1 MKYTFEQV
9 YFYGDNWQGEI
20 DVPESAK
27 FYKDYTLSD
36 DQQNWYVF
44 IPTKD
49 YNNIEDIL
57 QNGCIQVHDYQL
69 LDYTILYL
77 KNVKQLEDWPDIGED
92 AMNKMFAELFADT
105 YLYRYATA
113 QYNVSINKD
122 AKDLNDIVHS
132 ELLHPETLLACY
144 KIKSLE
150 SDAEIK
156 CSKVNLKSRI
166 DIDEDFLYIHHTAL
180 RLCDIPPQEMYDTKE
195 QLIISHDATLYEQ
208 SFNEVTKA
216 LF

>member
-1 MKYTFEQV
+1 MRYTFEQV

-20 DVPESAK
+20 NVPESAK
-27 FYKDYTLSD
+27 FYKDYTISD
-36 DQQNWYVF
+36 AQQNWYVF

-49 YNNIEDIL
+49 YNNINEVL

-69 LDYTILYL
+69 LDYTILYF
-77 KNVKQLEDWPDIGED
+77 KNIKPFEDWPDIGED
-92 AMNKMFAELFADT
+92 AMNKMFSELFADT
-105 YLYRYATA
+105 YIYRYATA
-113 QYNVSINKD
+113 QYDVSINKD
-122 AKDLNDIVHS
+122 AKNLDDIVHA
-132 ELLHPETLLACY
+132 ELIHPETLLACY
-144 KIKSLE
+144 KTKCLE

-156 CSKVNLKSRI
+156 CTRVNFKHRFELKDDPFI
-166 DIDEDFLYIHHTAL
+166 DSITL

-195 QLIISHDATLYEQ
+195 KLVISHDATLYEQ

>member
-1 MKYTFEQV
+1 MRYTFEQI
-9 YFYGDNWQGEI
+9 YFYGDNWQGGI

-49 YNNIEDIL
+49 YNNVL
-57 QNGCIQVHDYQL
+57 QNGCIQVRDYQL

-77 KNVKQLEDWPDIGED
+77 KNVKPLEDWPDIGED
-92 AMNKMFAELFADT
+92 AMNKMFAELFANT
-105 YLYRYATA
+105 YIYRYATA

-122 AKDLNDIVHS
+122 AKNLDDIVHS
-132 ELLHPETLLACY
+132 ELIHPETLLACY
-144 KIKSLE
+144 KIKGLE

-156 CSKVNLKSRI
+156 CTKVNLKSRI
-166 DIDEDFLYIHHTAL
+166 DPEEEFPHIHHTTL
-180 RLCDIPPQEMYDTKE
+180 RLCDIPPQEMYDNKE
-195 QLIISHDATLYEQ
+195 KLIISNDATLYEQ

-216 LF
+216 QF

>member
-1 MKYTFEQV
+1 MRYTFEQI

-20 DVPESAK
+20 NVPESAK

-49 YNNIEDIL
+49 CNNVL

-77 KNVKQLEDWPDIGED
+77 KNVKPLEDWPDIGPYT
-92 AMNKMFAELFADT
+92 MNKLFSELFADT
-105 YLYRYATA
+105 YIYRYATA

-132 ELLHPETLLACY
+132 ELIHPEILLACY

-156 CSKVNLKSRI
+156 CTKVNLKSRV
-166 DIDEDFLYIHHTAL
+166 EPEEEFPHIHHTTL
-180 RLCDIPPQEMYDTKE
+180 RLCDIPPQEMYDSKE
-195 QLIISHDATLYEQ
+195 KLVISHDATLYEQ

>member
-1 MKYTFEQV
+1 MRYTFEQI

-20 DVPESAK
+20 NVPESAK

-49 YNNIEDIL
+49 CCLYDVL
-57 QNGCIQVHDYQL
+57 QNGCIQVHDYKL

-77 KNVKQLEDWPDIGED
+77 KNVKPLEDWPDIGEE
-92 AMNKMFAELFADT
+92 AMNKMFSELFADT
-105 YLYRYATA
+105 YIYRYATA
-113 QYNVSINKD
+113 QYSVSINKD

-132 ELLHPETLLACY
+132 ELIYPETLLACY

-150 SDAEIK
+150 SDAEIL
-156 CSKVNLKSRI
+156 CSKVNLKSRV
-166 DIDEDFLYIHHTAL
+166 DIEEDFPYIHHTTL
-180 RLCDIPPQEMYDTKE
+180 RLCDIPPQEMYDRKE
-195 QLIISHDATLYEQ
+195 KLVISRNSTLYEQ
-208 SFNEVTKA
+208 SFNEVIKA

>member
-1 MKYTFEQV
+1 MRYTFEQV

-20 DVPESAK
+20 NVPESAK

-49 YNNIEDIL
+49 CNNVL
-57 QNGCIQVHDYQL
+57 QNGCIQVHYYEL

-77 KNVKQLEDWPDIGED
+77 KNVKPLENWTDIGED
-92 AMNKMFAELFADT
+92 AMNKMFSELFADT
-105 YLYRYATA
+105 YIYRYATA

-122 AKDLNDIVHS
+122 AKTLDDIIHS
-132 ELLHPETLLACY
+132 ELIHPEILLACY
-144 KIKSLE
+144 KIKGLE

-156 CSKVNLKSRI
+156 CTKVNLRCRVGH
-166 DIDEDFLYIHHTAL
+166 DEELLQINHASL
-180 RLCDIPPQEMYDTKE
+180 RLCDIPPQEMYDSKE
-195 QLIISHDATLYEQ
+195 KLIISNDSTLYEQ
-208 SFNEVTKA
+208 MFNEVTKA

>member
-1 MKYTFEQV
+1 MRYTFEQI

-20 DVPESAK
+20 IVPESAK

-44 IPTKD
+44 IPTTD
-49 YNNIEDIL
+49 YNNVL
-57 QNGCIQVHDYQL
+57 QNGCIQVRDYQL

-77 KNVKQLEDWPDIGED
+77 KNIKPLEDWPDIGPCE
-92 AMNKMFAELFADT
+92 MNKMFSELFADT
-105 YLYRYATA
+105 YIYRYATA

-122 AKDLNDIVHS
+122 AKTLDDIVHS
-132 ELLHPETLLACY
+132 ELLYPETLLACY

-150 SDAEIK
+150 SDAEIR
-156 CSKVNLKSRI
+156 CSKVNLKSRV
-166 DIDEDFLYIHHTAL
+166 DIEEDIPYIHHTTL

-195 QLIISHDATLYEQ
+195 KLIINHDATLYEQ
-208 SFNEVTKA
+208 SFNEVIKE

>member
-20 DVPESAK
+20 NVPESAK

-36 DQQNWYVF
+36 DQQYWYIF

-49 YNNIEDIL
+49 YGNINEVL
-57 QNGCIQVHDYQL
+57 QNGCIQVRNYKL

-77 KNVKQLEDWPDIGED
+77 KNVKPLEDWPDIGED

-122 AKDLNDIVHS
+122 GKTFDDIVHS
-132 ELLHPETLLACY
+132 ELLYPETLLACY

-150 SDAEIK
+150 SDAEIR
-156 CSKVNLKSRI
+156 CTKVNIRSRV
-166 DIDEDFLYIHHTAL
+166 EPEEELLYINHAML
-180 RLCDIPPQEMYDTKE
+180 RLCDIPPQELYDKKE
-195 QLIISHDATLYEQ
+195 KLVISQNSTLYEQ

>member
-1 MKYTFEQV
+1 MRYTFEQV

-20 DVPESAK
+20 NVPESAK
-27 FYKDYTLSD
+27 FYNDRTVSKSI
-36 DQQNWYVF
+36 QAWYIF

-49 YNNIEDIL
+49 YGNINEVL
-57 QNGCIQVHDYQL
+57 QNGCIQVRDYKL

-77 KNVKQLEDWPDIGED
+77 KNIKPFENWPDIGED
-92 AMNKMFAELFADT
+92 AMNKMFSELFADT

-132 ELLHPETLLACY
+132 ELIYPETLLACY
-144 KIKSLE
+144 KIKGLE

-156 CSKVNLKSRI
+156 CSIVNLRRRF
-166 DIDEDFLYIHHTAL
+166 DIGDDFYYIQHVTL
-180 RLCDIPPQEMYDTKE
+180 RLCDIPPQELYDNKE
-195 QLIISHDATLYEQ
+195 KLIISQDATLYKQ
-208 SFNEVTKA
+208 SFKEVTKA

>member
-1 MKYTFEQV
+1 MRYTFEQI

-20 DVPESAK
+20 NVPESTK

-36 DQQNWYVF
+36 AQQNWYVF

-49 YNNIEDIL
+49 YDTIEDIL
-57 QNGCIQVHDYQL
+57 QNGCIQVHDYKL

-77 KNVKQLEDWPDIGED
+77 KNVKPLEDWPDIGED
-92 AMNKMFAELFADT
+92 AMNMMFSELFADT
-105 YLYRYATA
+105 YIYRYATA

-132 ELLHPETLLACY
+132 EFIHPETLLACY
-144 KIKSLE
+144 KIKALS
-150 SDAEIK
+150 SDAEIT
-156 CSKVNLKSRI
+156 CTRVNLKHRI
-166 DIDEDFLYIHHTAL
+166 ELKDDPFIDSITL
-180 RLCDIPPQEMYDTKE
+180 RLCDIPPQELYDTKE
-195 QLIISHDATLYEQ
+195 KLIISHDATLYEQ

>member
-1 MKYTFEQV
+1 MRYTFEQV

-20 DVPESAK
+20 NVPESAK
-27 FYKDYTLSD
+27 FYKDYASSEN
-36 DQQNWYVF
+36 QQNWYVF

-49 YNNIEDIL
+49 CNNVL
-57 QNGCIQVHDYQL
+57 QNGCIQVMDYQL

-77 KNVKQLEDWPDIGED
+77 KNVKPLEDWPDIGED
-92 AMNKMFAELFADT
+92 AMNKMFSELFADT
-105 YLYRYATA
+105 YIYRYATA

-122 AKDLNDIVHS
+122 AKTLDDIVHA
-132 ELLHPETLLACY
+132 ELIHPEILLACY
-144 KIKSLE
+144 KIKGLE

-156 CSKVNLKSRI
+156 CTKVNLKSRV
-166 DIDEDFLYIHHTAL
+166 EPEEEFPHIHHTAL
-180 RLCDIPPQEMYDTKE
+180 RLCDIPPQEMYDNKE
-195 QLIISHDATLYEQ
+195 KLIISHDATLYEQ

>member
-1 MKYTFEQV
+1 MRYTFEQI

-20 DVPESAK
+20 IAPESAK

-49 YNNIEDIL
+49 YNNVL
-57 QNGCIQVHDYQL
+57 QNGCIQVMDYQL

-77 KNVKQLEDWPDIGED
+77 KNVKPLEDWPDIGPCE
-92 AMNKMFAELFADT
+92 MNKMFSELFADT
-105 YLYRYATA
+105 YIYRYATA

-132 ELLHPETLLACY
+132 ELIHPEILLACY

-156 CSKVNLKSRI
+156 CTKVNLKSRVEP
-166 DIDEDFLYIHHTAL
+166 EDDFPHINHASL
-180 RLCDIPPQEMYDTKE
+180 RLCDIPPQEMYDNKE
-195 QLIISHDATLYEQ
+195 KLIISNDATLYEQ

>member
-1 MKYTFEQV
+1 MRYTFEQIC
-9 YFYGDNWQGEI
+9 FYGDNWQGEI
-20 DVPESAK
+20 NVPESSK
-27 FYKDYTLSD
+27 FYKDYTLSC
-36 DQQNWYVF
+36 DQQFWYVF

-49 YNNIEDIL
+49 YNNIKDVL
-57 QNGCIQVHDYQL
+57 QNGCIQVRHYQL

-77 KNVKQLEDWPDIGED
+77 KNVKPLEDWSDIGKD
-92 AMNKMFAELFADT
+92 AMNKLFAELFADT

-122 AKDLNDIVHS
+122 AKTLDEIVHS

-144 KIKSLE
+144 KIIGLE

-156 CSKVNLKSRI
+156 CTKVNLKSRVEPE
-166 DIDEDFLYIHHTAL
+166 EDFPYINHTTL
-180 RLCDIPPQEMYDTKE
+180 RLCDIPPQEMYDKKE
-195 QLIISHDATLYEQ
+195 RLVISQNATLYKQ
-208 SFNEVTKA
+208 SFKEVTKA

>member
-1 MKYTFEQV
+1 MRYTFEQI

-20 DVPESAK
+20 NVPESAK
-27 FYKDYTLSD
+27 FYKDYALSEE
-36 DQQNWYVF
+36 QQNWYVF

-49 YNNIEDIL
+49 CNNVL
-57 QNGCIQVHDYQL
+57 KNGCIQVREYQL

-77 KNVKQLEDWPDIGED
+77 KNVKPFEDWPDIGED
-92 AMNKMFAELFADT
+92 AMNKMFSELFANT

-122 AKDLNDIVHS
+122 AKTLDDIVHS
-132 ELLHPETLLACY
+132 ELIHPEILLACY
-144 KIKSLE
+144 KIKGLE
-150 SDAEIK
+150 SDAEIR
-156 CSKVNLKSRI
+156 CTKVNLKSRVDPEEEFPHI
-166 DIDEDFLYIHHTAL
+166 YHTSL
-180 RLCDIPPQEMYDTKE
+180 RLCDIPPQEMYDKKE
-195 QLIISHDATLYEQ
+195 KLIISNDATLYEQ

>member
-1 MKYTFEQV
+1 MRYTFEQL

-20 DVPESAK
+20 NVPESAK
-27 FYKDYTLSD
+27 FYKDHALSD

-49 YNNIEDIL
+49 YDTIDDIL
-57 QNGCIQVHDYQL
+57 QNGCIQVHDYKL

-77 KNVKQLEDWPDIGED
+77 KNVKPLEDWPDIGEE

-105 YLYRYATA
+105 YIYRYATA

-122 AKDLNDIVHS
+122 AKTLDDIVHS
-132 ELLHPETLLACY
+132 ELIHPEILLACY
-144 KIKSLE
+144 KIKGLE

-156 CSKVNLKSRI
+156 CTRVNLKHRFEFKDDTFI
-166 DIDEDFLYIHHTAL
+166 DSITL
-180 RLCDIPPQEMYDTKE
+180 RLCDIPPQELYDTKE
-195 QLIISHDATLYEQ
+195 KLIISHDATLYEQ
-208 SFNEVTKA
+208 SFNEVIKE

>member
-20 DVPESAK
+20 NVPESAK
-27 FYKDYTLSD
+27 FYKDHTLSD
-36 DQQNWYVF
+36 DQQYWYIF

-49 YNNIEDIL
+49 YGNINEVL
-57 QNGCIQVHDYQL
+57 QNGCIQVRNYKL

-77 KNVKQLEDWPDIGED
+77 KNVKPLEDWPDIGED

-122 AKDLNDIVHS
+122 GKTFDDIVHS
-132 ELLHPETLLACY
+132 ELLYPETLLACY

-150 SDAEIK
+150 SDAEIR
-156 CSKVNLKSRI
+156 CTKVNIRSRV
-166 DIDEDFLYIHHTAL
+166 EPEEELLYINHAML
-180 RLCDIPPQEMYDTKE
+180 RLCDIPPQELYDKKE
-195 QLIISHDATLYEQ
+195 KLVISQNSTLYEQ